1 VYLIVLLFAAS
12 ALYAGDPALDMRA
25 RADFDRVE
33 SASTPLLSDAMA
45 CVQSQAAVLPV
56 TMPGELPRIHYRKAY
71 CTLLEGVLKQDAGE
85 ERQAAREFDKAIEAW
100 PERTQGPAP
109 PGLRVLSA
117 IAELIAG
124 PEPADLSR
132 LDSRLGASADVS
144 ACGSGVMSLSA
155 CKTIFETG
163 LLWKGWIAERQNRL
177 AEAARIF
184 QEFPDTG
191 WPSWVG
197 GRQAM
202 QGHRYS
208 EAVPLFEK
216 AVNAW
221 NVPGEYRH
229 SIAPAPLLPTPD
241 VTEALA
247 QLGQA
252 QFLSG
257 QYAAA
262 IASFEACLRRQPR
275 NDWAIFLRGRA
286 RDALGQK
293 KAALE
298 GYDLASR
305 MALAGA
311 DASIASGDAHFYRGV
326 WFFRRGE
333 IGRAEEEFAT
343 ALSAGP
349 SPPLKADVL
358 AWWRMAAV
366 AGGACQ
372 SSTVLLENS
381 LASVS
386 DFFPKNE
393 ARDLIGTC
401 RRNARNASS
410 HGAAVCYSAG

>member
-1 VYLIVLLFAAS
+1 MYLIALLLAAS

-25 RADFDRVE
+25 RADFERVE
-33 SASTPLLSDAMA
+33 SAAAPLLSDAMA
-45 CVQSQAAVLPV
+45 CVQSQAAILPLA
-56 TMPGELPRIHYRKAY
+56 TPDELPRIHYRKGY
-71 CTLLEGVLKQDAGE
+71 CTLLEGALKQDASE
-85 ERQAAREFDKAIEAW
+85 DRQAAGEFEKAIETW
-100 PERTQGPAP
+100 PERTRGPAS
-109 PGLRVLSA
+109 PGLSVLSA
-117 IAELIAG
+117 IAELNAG
-124 PEPADLSR
+124 PDFADLSR
-132 LDSRLGASADVS
+132 LDSALGTPADVS
-144 ACGSGVMSLSA
+144 ACGAGVMSLSA
-155 CKTIFETG
+155 CRTILGTG
-163 LLWKGWIAERQNRL
+163 RLWKGWIAERQNRL

-184 QEFPDTG
+184 EEFPDTG
-191 WPSWVG
+191 WLSWVG

-202 QGHRYS
+202 KGRRYS
-208 EAVPLFEK
+208 EAAPLFEK
-216 AVNAW
+216 ALSAW
-221 NVPGEYRH
+221 NTPAKYLY
-229 SIAPAPLLPTPD
+229 SIAPAALLPVPD
-241 VTEALA
+241 LTQALA
-247 QLGQA
+247 QFGQA

-262 IASFEACLRRQPR
+262 IASFDACLRRQPR

-286 RDALGQK
+286 QDALGRE
-293 KAALE
+293 KAALAD
-298 GYDLASR
+298 YDLASR

-311 DASIASGDAHFYRGV
+311 DAAIASGDAHFYRGV
-326 WFFRRGE
+326 WFFRRRE

-343 ALSAGP
+343 ALSSGP

-386 DFFPKNE
+386 DFFPKDE

-401 RRNARNASS
+401 RRNATNATS